1 MESFFAT
8 YILYFHPTLGWIIL
22 FLLGHKFWGKK
33 SPWLVIQIVT
43 FLLSLFFF
51 VRIPGN
57 GPSIEIVIK
66 VSKDASPNL
75 SLRVVF
81 VKFWSL
87 KLHSTSVVCKKIKC
101 TYPWVYFLG
110 RRTWSG
116 NVNFMRHFFP
126 NCGNPTRSRSRINAE
141 VGRRQS
147 HILSDVF
154 ATVAVFGS

>member
-1 MESFFAT
+1 MNNFVSFRPQV
-8 YILYFHPTLGWIIL
+8 LR
-22 FLLGHKFWGKK
+22 KK
-33 SPWLVIQIVT
+33 VSVT
-43 FLLSLFFF
+43 RDSDRDFSTFPVVF
-51 VRIPGN
+51 RTHTWQASWQSNSDKG
-57 GPSIEIVIK
+57 GPSIEIVIR
-66 VSKDASPNL
+66 VSKDSSPNL
-75 SLRVVF
+75 FLRVVF

-101 TYPWVYFLG
+101 TYPWVYFFG

-154 ATVAVFGS
+154 ATVGVFGS